1 VFDVEVVPGAKYDVQ
16 AIGVGCNLGTEDY
29 YSDPLTITTSKW
41 GDVVGPWNGQFWPA
55 PDGSVGFT
63 SDVIAVLDKFSNKST
78 APIKARCDIDPDSP
92 EQKVSITGDVSRV
105 MDAFRGWAYPFGG
118 PQEECPSPP
127 PVGGCEADIRVD
139 SNNDGVIDYF
149 DDVIE
154 ETQCVTVIFNA
165 DDDNENGIPDWEEA
179 DVEGEDDLIE
189 MQLSAPECAPGMW
202 TGWSLS
208 WDVTAPLEVWWYP
221 NKYCP
226 DCGPGNEHEP
236 VHNLNEYP
244 TAVKSS
250 TGLRAYARVRAA
262 VEDAERLR

>member
-1 VFDVEVVPGAKYDVQ
+1 
-16 AIGVGCNLGTEDY
+16 
-29 YSDPLTITTSKW
+29 
-41 GDVVGPWNGQFWPA
+41 VGPWNGQFWPA